1 MILSQEKE
9 EYEPYVPGKPV
20 EAPKME
26 DFEGEW
32 NCILMDA
39 FGMQMPVNADLTG
52 FEMMLSVKA
61 GKAEITLIENG
72 EETKVELQG
81 DVEGNALVLKTVK
94 EEAAGT
100 MFFSLDNMKFN
111 LLDDGKLCLIA
122 EDDAEESDDDEEA
135 DDSETGE
142 VDFSV
147 KTYFEKIIVTE

>member
-1 MILSQEKE
+1 MKKKLCRITALLLAAVLSLGGCGQ
-9 EYEPYVPGKPV
+9 PG
-20 EAPKME
+20 
-26 DFEGEW
+26 
-32 NCILMDA
+32 
-39 FGMQMPVNADLTG
+39 
-52 FEMMLSVKA
+52 A
-61 GKAEITLIENG
+61 GKKRTDSTQQT

-81 DVEGNALVLKTVK
+81 DVEGNALVLKAVT
-94 EEAAGT
+94 EDEAGT

-122 EDDAEESDDDEEA
+122 EDDAEESDDGEEA